1 MRRRE
6 ADRAGITGII
16 GLTRIKYPENISRL
30 VLIEAIRCRILV
42 HEARAEARCND
53 VRPHQ
58 WPERITKR
66 SRRTA
71 FGGENHDEQ
80 LIQVTAQPLE
90 PIGPR
95 WRFIAQGVAALVA
108 IAGGTDITSLGKLL
122 WAADVT
128 MPVWFGVPF
137 TVFALC
143 GVINSLNMIEAP
155 TAAPAATLNPAVFHL
170 PMLP

>member
-1 MRRRE
+1 M
-6 ADRAGITGII
+6 
-16 GLTRIKYPENISRL
+16 
-30 VLIEAIRCRILV
+30 
-42 HEARAEARCND
+42 
-53 VRPHQ
+53 
-58 WPERITKR
+58 
-66 SRRTA
+66 
-71 FGGENHDEQ
+71 
-80 LIQVTAQPLE
+80 
-90 PIGPR
+90 
-95 WRFIAQGVAALVA
+95 AALVA

-143 GVINSLNMIEAP
+143 GMINSLNMIEAP